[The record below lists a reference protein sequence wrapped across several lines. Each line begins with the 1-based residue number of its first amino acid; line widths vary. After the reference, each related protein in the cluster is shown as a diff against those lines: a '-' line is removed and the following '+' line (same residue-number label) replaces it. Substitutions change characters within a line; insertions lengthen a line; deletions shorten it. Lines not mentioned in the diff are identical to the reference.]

1 MHSWTPCS
9 AICPLAKAI
18 HGRHTARKK
27 ISPTKLTNEKI
38 TILSRKKASTLN
50 ENNSLYNGSVVFI

>member
-1 MHSWTPCS
+1 MHSWTPCN

-38 TILSRKKASTLN
+38 T
-50 ENNSLYNGSVVFI
+50 F